1 MCVFN
6 VEVVEQADSKVLP
19 WHGERQAPADRTASS
34 VKQKVHFSIR
44 LMRKAMNYGP
54 LSIDPDWF
62 NDDEN
67 FALVMQQTL
76 YLQRGINVKLKRL
89 KEDNPFLSMR
99 GWMIRSPPRILLL
112 AGWVLNH
119 AHRVVGHPV
128 GRARSPSPH
137 GHHQH
142 SAIGIP

>member
-19 WHGERQAPADRTASS
+19 RHGARQAPADRTASS
-34 VKQKVHFSIR
+34 VKQNVHFSIR

-67 FALVMQQTL
+67 FAL
-76 YLQRGINVKLKRL
+76 
-89 KEDNPFLSMR
+89 
-99 GWMIRSPPRILLL
+99 
-112 AGWVLNH
+112 
-119 AHRVVGHPV
+119 
-128 GRARSPSPH
+128 
-137 GHHQH
+137 
-142 SAIGIP
+142 